1 MILLSS
7 DRLVVFAYRRVKSII
22 GQNKGSFVLELQQRS
37 MEFSSV
43 IQKHQNIR

>member
-1 MILLSS
+1 MMLLT
-7 DRLVVFAYRRVKSII
+7 DGFVVFACRRVKSII